1 METVF
6 LAIMDQLSQ
15 RGDCVCTT
23 EGLIGWWS
31 LIDRGLLRWDL
42 LIHLWGMMS
51 AVWAFLRI
59 FRDILLRQVQSYLWL
74 LDASDLSW
82 DFRINPLGLLIE
94 LFLLTLMY

>member
-6 LAIMDQLSQ
+6 FAIMDQLGQ
-15 RGDCVCTT
+15 RGDSICTAKS
-23 EGLIGWWS
+23 LIGWWS
-31 LIDRGLLRWDL
+31 LIDRGLLLWYL
-42 LIHLWGMMS
+42 LIHLRGMMS
-51 AVWAFLRI
+51 AILAFLRI